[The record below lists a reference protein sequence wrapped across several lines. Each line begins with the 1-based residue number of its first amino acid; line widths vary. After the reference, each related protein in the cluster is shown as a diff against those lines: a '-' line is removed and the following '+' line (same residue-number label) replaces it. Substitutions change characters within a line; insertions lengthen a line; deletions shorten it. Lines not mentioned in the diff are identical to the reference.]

1 MIRLLTDGGYPSL
14 FNYVGELFPIDKRG
28 HLYYIRVKGKEYVF
42 FPDEVEIVTVFYE
55 DNVGKQ
61 LITVSTVVVITAIAI
76 TIIISVIF

>member
-28 HLYYIRVKGKEYVF
+28 YLYYITVKGEEYVF

-61 LITVSTVVVITAIAI
+61 LLTVSTVIVITAIAI

>member
-28 HLYYIRVKGKEYVF
+28 YLYYITVKGEEYVF

-61 LITVSTVVVITAIAI
+61 LITVSTVIVITAIAI

>member
-42 FPDEVEIVTVFYE
+42 FPDEVEIVPLYQ

-61 LITVSTVVVITAIAI
+61 LITVSTVIVITAIAI

>member
-14 FNYVGELFPIDKRG
+14 SNYVGELFPIDKRG
-28 HLYYIRVKGKEYVF
+28 HLYYITVKGKEYVF
-42 FPDEVEIVTVFYE
+42 YPDEVEIVLLYE

-61 LITVSTVVVITAIAI
+61 LVSVATMIVVTAIAI

>member
-14 FNYVGELFPIDKRG
+14 YNYVGELFPIDKRG
-28 HLYYIRVKGKEYVF
+28 FLYYIRVKGKEYVF
-42 FPDEVEIVTVFYE
+42 FPDEVEIVQLHQ

-61 LITVSTVVVITAIAI
+61 LVTVATVIVVTAIAI

>member
-14 FNYVGELFPIDKRG
+14 HNYVGELFPIDKRG
-28 HLYYIRVKGKEYVF
+28 FLYYIRVKGKEYVF
-42 FPDEVEIVTVFYE
+42 FPDEVEIVSLHQ

-61 LITVSTVVVITAIAI
+61 LITVATVIVVTAIAI

>member
-14 FNYVGELFPIDKRG
+14 SNYVGELFPIDKRG
-28 HLYYIRVKGKEYVF
+28 HLYYITVKGKEYVF
-42 FPDEVEIVTVFYE
+42 YPDEVEIVLLYE

-61 LITVSTVVVITAIAI
+61 LISVATMIVVTAIAI

>member
-14 FNYVGELFPIDKRG
+14 YNYVGELFPIDKRG
-28 HLYYIRVKGKEYVF
+28 FLYYIRVKGQEYVF
-42 FPDEVEIVTVFYE
+42 FPDEVEIVQLHQ

-61 LITVSTVVVITAIAI
+61 LVTVATVIVVTAIAI

>member
-28 HLYYIRVKGKEYVF
+28 YLYYITVKGEEYVF

-61 LITVSTVVVITAIAI
+61 LLSVATMIVVTAIAI

>member
-14 FNYVGELFPIDKRG
+14 YNHVGELFPIDKRG
-28 HLYYIRVKGKEYVF
+28 HLYYVRVKGQEYVF
-42 FPDEVEIVTVFYE
+42 FPDEVEIVSLHQ

-61 LITVSTVVVITAIAI
+61 LVTVATVIVVTAIAI

>member
-14 FNYVGELFPIDKRG
+14 SNYVGELFPIDKRG

-42 FPDEVEIVTVFYE
+42 YPDEVEIVLLYE

-61 LITVSTVVVITAIAI
+61 LVSVATMIVVTAIAI
-76 TIIISVIF
+76 TIILSVIF